1 MANRITAIEAEKL
14 TRMHPDAQAV
24 GLGAKMKD
32 LQDYAP
38 VAINYAVTAD
48 AKTGALTAFVAPF
61 AMDIVDIIVQ
71 ARAAEENATLTLI
84 NAGQAGSA
92 TDAMCTAIAC
102 AADGTVTHMS
112 AGADATKLRL
122 AAGDIVKV
130 GASKDTVRGL
140 VTFIGVRV

>member
-1 MANRITAIEAEKL
+1 MANRITAIEAEKI

-24 GLGAKMKD
+24 GLGAKVKD
-32 LQDYAP
+32 IQDYAP

-48 AKTGALTAFVAPF
+48 ATGALTAFVAPF

-71 ARAAEENATLTLI
+71 ARAAAEGETLTPI

-92 TDAMCTAIAC
+92 ADAMCTAIAC

-112 AGADATKLRL
+112 AGADDTKLRL

-130 GASKDTVRGL
+130 DASKDTVRGL

>member
-1 MANRITAIEAEKL
+1 MANRITAIEAEKI

-24 GLGAKMKD
+24 GLGAKVKD
-32 LQDYAP
+32 IQDYAP
-38 VAINYAVTAD
+38 VAINFAITAD
-48 AKTGALTAFVAPF
+48 ATGAPVAFTAPF
-61 AMDIVDIIVQ
+61 AMEIVDIIVQ
-71 ARAAEENATLTLI
+71 ARAAAINETLTPI

-92 TDAMCTAIAC
+92 ADAMCTAIAC

-112 AGADATKLRL
+112 AGADDTKLRL

-130 GASKDTVRGL
+130 DASADTVRGL

>member
-48 AKTGALTAFVAPF
+48 ATGALTAFVAPF

-71 ARAAEENATLTLI
+71 ARAAAVGETLTPI

-102 AADGTVTHMS
+102 AAAGTVTHMS

>member
-1 MANRITAIEAEKL
+1 MATRITAIEAEKI

-48 AKTGALTAFVAPF
+48 ATGALTAFVAPF

-71 ARAAEENATLTLI
+71 ARATAADETLTPI
-84 NAGQAGSA
+84 NAGQAGSG

-112 AGADATKLRL
+112 AGADDTKLRL

-130 GASKDTVRGL
+130 DASKDTVRGL

>member
-48 AKTGALTAFVAPF
+48 ATGAPTAFVAPF

-71 ARAAEENATLTLI
+71 ARAAAINETLTPI

-92 TDAMCTAIAC
+92 ADAMCTAIAC

-112 AGADATKLRL
+112 AGADDAKLRL

-130 GASKDTVRGL
+130 DASANTVRGL